1 MGDVSWVVPTTGLT
15 TATWVAGTSAHSW
28 QAIAAGGMSIGTKGM
43 MLAAKALALTARDLM
58 LDPALVRGAKA
69 EFDRRRGPEFKYEA
83 LLGDRAPPLDYR
95 D

>member
-1 MGDVSWVVPTTGLT
+1 
-15 TATWVAGTSAHSW
+15 
-28 QAIAAGGMSIGTKGM
+28 M

-58 LDPALVRGAKA
+58 LDPALVSGAKA
-69 EFDRRRGPEFKYEA
+69 EFDHRRGPEFKYEA